1 MIFPKPKICD
11 ECRTNPHATQRYCAQ
26 QQHYVLEAIALMG
39 VIRYQRRIYR
49 ERGTLTNGWLAQL
62 YEKQFK
68 HAIREARKLD
78 GLVGEMSEE

>member
-1 MIFPKPKICD
+1 
-11 ECRTNPHATQRYCAQ
+11 
-26 QQHYVLEAIALMG
+26 MG